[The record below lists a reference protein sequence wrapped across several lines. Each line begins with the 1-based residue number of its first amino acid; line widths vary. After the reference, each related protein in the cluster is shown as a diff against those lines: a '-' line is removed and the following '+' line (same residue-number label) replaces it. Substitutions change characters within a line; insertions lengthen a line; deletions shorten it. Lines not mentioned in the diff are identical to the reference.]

1 MPIPTTTIA
10 PMMGN
15 TTGTIAAMAPIAEV
29 AKEPIAVVRDVTIP
43 SMTNLLPYDF
53 KNLKAANIVIDI
65 SQPRTAS
72 RIPTGN
78 SPKIDAR
85 KSIIC

>member
-1 MPIPTTTIA
+1 
-10 PMMGN
+10 MMGN

-29 AKEPIAVVRDVTIP
+29 AKEPIAVVREVTIP
-43 SMTNLLPYDF
+43 SMTNLLPYDLT
-53 KNLKAANIVIDI
+53 NLKAAYIVIEI

-72 RIPTGN
+72 RIPAGN
-78 SPKIDAR
+78 NPKIDAR